1 MKLFR
6 GIFDK
11 HGAEPQ
17 AGRHERRPSA
27 VSAVSAARID
37 AVGTDARPSVTIDE
51 SIVALSREL
60 SGLAQVQVSQAV
72 RERGWASLQR
82 ELERRPVRATAP
94 AAAKG
99 GGSRNVARPSDARH
113 TRAAHSR
120 SWRWALGSAAAAVAV
135 IATLLGT
142 YGGGLLQTADNDTHP
157 TTITSVVS
165 SDTTEPSTTVTT
177 GDQTTIT
184 GPVTTGGTQP
194 GTTQGPV
201 TTGGT
206 GTTSGGPGSTGGTGT
221 SGPGTTQPPSPT
233 TTGDQ
238 QNAAKQREI
247 SAKSAAFHL
256 GDLVVTGN
264 TSGARALVAA
274 EAQASLVQMI
284 MSLNEPYGYRVTGA
298 QSLSGNTVR
307 VTMEINDRVSNGR
320 GELEE
325 TVKRF
330 AIQVRVDSRGAVIT
344 AIGAGS

>member
-1 MKLFR
+1 MKLFK

-17 AGRHERRPSA
+17 AGRHQRRPSA
-27 VSAVSAARID
+27 VPAVSAARTD
-37 AVGTDARPSVTIDE
+37 VVGTDARAAVAIDE
-51 SIVALSREL
+51 SIVALSQEL
-60 SGLAQVQVSQAV
+60 SGLAQVQVSQAA

-82 ELERRPVRATAP
+82 ELEHRPVRATAP
-94 AAAKG
+94 VVAKG
-99 GGSRNVARPSDARH
+99 GGSTNAARPGGARR

-135 IATLLGT
+135 IATLLGA
-142 YGGGLLQTADNDTHP
+142 YGGGLLQTADNGNTS
-157 TTITSVVS
+157 TTLAVVS
-165 SDTTEPSTTVTT
+165 SDTTAPSTTVTT
-177 GDQTTIT
+177 SDQTTVT
-184 GPVTTGGTQP
+184 GPITTDGTQP
-194 GTTQGPV
+194 GTTQGSV

-206 GTTSGGPGSTGGTGT
+206 GTTTGGPGTTGGSTGT
-221 SGPGTTQPPSPT
+221 SGPSTTQPSSPT

-238 QNAAKQREI
+238 QNAAKQRET
-247 SAKSAAFHL
+247 SARSAAFHL

-264 TSGARALVAA
+264 TSGARALVTA

-284 MSLNEPYGYRVTGA
+284 TSLNEPYGYRVTGA
-298 QSLSGNTVR
+298 RSLTGNTVR
-307 VTMEINDRVSNGR
+307 VTMEVNDRVSNGR

-330 AIQVRVDSRGAVIT
+330 AIQVRVDSGGAVIT